1 MKPFF
6 ALLTVMLAA
15 CSAPPE
21 PPPPAVSAQ
30 VQTATVREMPMTQTL
45 AAYGVAEFDPAST
58 RTLVVQFEAQ
68 VVSLEVAAGQ
78 NVHKG
83 QALLTLKPGAA
94 AQLELQRLA
103 REDVATAN
111 ELERLTRMRGDGL
124 ATNAEVQAAQ
134 LAAASAHQMHA
145 SLAAR
150 SGGGQLLLRAPA
162 EGVVDA
168 LPFAPG
174 DVVPAGSMVARLG
187 AANRLRV
194 RLGIEPEDLV
204 QVHAGASVR
213 LHALQTGAVII
224 SGRISAVDGR
234 VDPQAR
240 LAGALV
246 TLPAGAGFMP
256 GEALRAQIVLAQRG
270 KTLAVPRSAVL
281 YDPAHADQPY
291 VYLAS
296 AGKAQ
301 RRNVT
306 VGLDD
311 GHDIEIAS
319 GLTLNEVVVVQGN
332 YELADGMNIQT
343 VSAPAGGGSAQ

>member
-1 MKPFF
+1 MKQVF
-6 ALLTVMLAA
+6 ALLSLMLAA

-21 PPPPAVSAQ
+21 PASSAVSAQ
-30 VQTATVREMPMTQTL
+30 VQTATVREMPMTQAL

-58 RTLVVQFEAQ
+58 RTLAVQFEAQ
-68 VVSLEVAAGQ
+68 VVSLGIAVGQ
-78 NVHKG
+78 KAHDG
-83 QALLTLKPGAA
+83 QALLTLRPSAVT
-94 AQLELQRLA
+94 QLELDRLG
-103 REDVATAN
+103 REAAATAS

-134 LAAASAHQMHA
+134 LAAASAHQAHA

-174 DVVPAGSMVARLG
+174 DVVPAGSAVARLG

-194 RLGIEPEDLV
+194 RLGIEPEDMV

-213 LHALQTGAVII
+213 LHALQDGAAII
-224 SGRISAVDGR
+224 SGRISSVDGR
-234 VDPQAR
+234 VDAQTR
-240 LAGALV
+240 LAGAFV
-246 TLPAGAGFMP
+246 DLPVGASVLP
-256 GEALRAQIVLAQRG
+256 GEALRGEIVLALRD
-270 KTLAVPRSAVL
+270 KALAVPRSAVL

-291 VYLAS
+291 VFVAS

-319 GLTLNEVVVVQGN
+319 GLAVNEVVIVQGN
-332 YELADGMNIQT
+332 YELADGMNIHT
-343 VSAPAGGGSAQ
+343 VPVPAGDAVK